1 MGMGALNH
9 LAEIF
14 FSLLYKIF
22 NNAANK
28 TVPKRSI
35 MQEKAAVE
43 WYSQYTA
50 SIICKKLAPVKT
62 GAATKTNCL

>member
-1 MGMGALNH
+1 MGALNH

-35 MQEKAAVE
+35 MQERQQLNGIVNIQRPSYAKN
-43 WYSQYTA
+43 WP
-50 SIICKKLAPVKT
+50 L
-62 GAATKTNCL
+62 